1 VGATKYKIFRVQ
13 KFVWKGTCNE
23 AIVKEVLR
31 NILKVA
37 SKDGFELVVWP
48 LVELT
53 MRETFRTRRQ
63 SIFAA
68 MLRKFVGKR
77 IVQLSM
83 CGYDWWF

>member
-1 VGATKYKIFRVQ
+1 
-13 KFVWKGTCNE
+13 VWKGTCNE

-77 IVQLSM
+77 IVPLSM

>member
-31 NILKVA
+31 NILKVT

-48 LVELT
+48 MVEET
-53 MRETFRTRRQ
+53 MRETFQNRRQ
-63 SIFAA
+63 SVFAA
-68 MLRKFVGKR
+68 MSTKFIGKR
-77 IVQLSM
+77 IVPLSM
-83 CGYDWWF
+83 CWYDW